1 MRLPCVDLFLL
12 YVSCQLFLFFL
23 IKIVTKTSRL
33 FKDKQL
39 QSTEHKKTKM
49 NNNIKCYNS

>member
-1 MRLPCVDLFLL
+1 MKLPCVDLFLL

-39 QSTEHKKTKM
+39 QSTEHKKTKI